1 MGKLETMSW
10 EKDGKVARVTLNRP
24 QLLNAMNNQATF
36 DLNAVAAEISAD
48 PSIRVVTIVGTGRAF
63 CTGIDLKEL
72 AAGKIDI
79 TYHDH
84 WEGALRKFETMEPI
98 VLCLIHGYCLGGGL
112 QLAMAADIRISTPL
126 AKIGLPAIRESLIPG
141 LGTWR
146 LPRFVGMG
154 RARWMILSGE
164 NIGGEEAARIGLADH
179 LVSQDN
185 YRKEFEEYVGKY
197 LGVCSKGSRMAKL
210 ATNRAFDLDFKN
222 FYEEYIK
229 LQEVAMTSADF
240 DEAAVAYRENRDPEW
255 E

>member
-1 MGKLETMSW
+1 MGELETMRW
-10 EKDGKVARVTLNRP
+10 EKDGQVARVTLNRP
-24 QLLNAMNNQATF
+24 RLLNAMNNQATF
-36 DLNAVAAEISAD
+36 DLNTVANQISVD
-48 PSIRVVTIVGTGRAF
+48 PSIRVVTITGAGRAF
-63 CTGIDLKEL
+63 CTGIDLKEI

-112 QLAMAADIRISTPL
+112 QLAMASDIRISTPL
-126 AKIGLPAIRESLIPG
+126 ATIGLPAIRESLIPG

-164 NIGGEEAARIGLADH
+164 NIDGEEAARIGLADH
-179 LVSQDN
+179 LVSQDK
-185 YRKEFEEYVGKY
+185 YREEFEEYVAKY
-197 LGVCSKGSRMAKL
+197 LRICSKGSRMAKL
-210 ATNRAFDLDFKN
+210 ATNRAFDLDFKD
-222 FYEEYIK
+222 FYEEYIQ
-229 LQEVAMTSADF
+229 LQTVAMTSADF
-240 DEAAVAYRENRDPEW
+240 NEAAVAYREKRDPEW

>member
-1 MGKLETMSW
+1 MGELETMRW
-10 EKDGKVARVTLNRP
+10 EKDGQVARVTLNRP
-24 QLLNAMNNQATF
+24 RLLNAMNNQATF
-36 DLNAVAAEISAD
+36 DLNTVANQISVD
-48 PSIRVVTIVGTGRAF
+48 PSIRVVTITGAGRAF
-63 CTGIDLKEL
+63 CTGIDLKEI

-112 QLAMAADIRISTPL
+112 QLAMASDIRISTPL
-126 AKIGLPAIRESLIPG
+126 ATIGLPAIRESLIPG

-164 NIGGEEAARIGLADH
+164 NIDGEEAARIGLADH
-179 LVSQDN
+179 LVSQDK
-185 YRKEFEEYVGKY
+185 YREEFEEYVAKY
-197 LGVCSKGSRMAKL
+197 LRICSKGSRMAKL
-210 ATNRAFDLDFKN
+210 ATNRAFDLNFKD
-222 FYEEYIK
+222 FYEEYIQ
-229 LQEVAMTSADF
+229 LQAVAMTSADF
-240 DEAAVAYRENRDPEW
+240 NEAAVAYREKRDPEW